1 MTSTL
6 LATVGLSPSILIFCL
21 VCVFLGGYLKGFTGF
36 GASMFWMTSLSLVLP
51 PLQLVPMVLM
61 FEVASSIYLLPGIW
75 KKIEWR
81 SIGLLLAGTWIATPV
96 GIYLLTTL
104 PAAPVRIALA
114 LVVLYSAIM
123 ILRGFSL
130 AKIPG
135 KTATVGVG
143 MTAGVLNGSMG
154 IIGPPVVLFYFSSPV
169 GITVGRASIIAYFLG
184 TDSVATLLFASQSLI
199 DPMIYWR
206 TALFLPLLFIGSALG
221 AAGFLKT
228 DADKFRKISLYVLLV
243 LSVILLVRAVL
254 GD

>member
-1 MTSTL
+1 
-6 LATVGLSPSILIFCL
+6 
-21 VCVFLGGYLKGFTGF
+21 
-36 GASMFWMTSLSLVLP
+36 MFWMTSLSLVLP

-75 KKIEWR
+75 KKIDWR
-81 SIGLLLAGTWIATPV
+81 SIGLLLAGTWVATPV

-104 PAAPVRIALA
+104 PAAPVRLALA

-130 AKIPG
+130 AKVPG

-228 DADKFRKISLYVLLV
+228 DADTFRKISLYVLLV

>member
-1 MTSTL
+1 
-6 LATVGLSPSILIFCL
+6 
-21 VCVFLGGYLKGFTGF
+21 
-36 GASMFWMTSLSLVLP
+36 MFWMTSLSLVLP

-75 KKIEWR
+75 KKIDWR
-81 SIGLLLAGTWIATPV
+81 SIGLLLAGTWVATPV

-104 PAAPVRIALA
+104 PAAPVRLALA

-130 AKIPG
+130 AKVPG